1 MYGPGHWEASLQGGG
16 QELLLLALLVT
27 QEAPLPGVRVCWC
40 WCWCCGWTQGEAVS
54 AAPGPLE
61 AATLGWG
68 LTAVRRHHRSPPPPP
83 APAYHQY
90 PVGNIT
96 RATPAAPAHPT
107 WHRVSRT
114 RTSRDNLSTYIII
127 FYFYPT

>member
-1 MYGPGHWEASLQGGG
+1 MYTLVNQEKALVGAFSVIVKTGFGTDGSL
-16 QELLLLALLVT
+16 
-27 QEAPLPGVRVCWC
+27 VRVLG
-40 WCWCCGWTQGEAVS
+40 WCCGWTQGEAVS

-68 LTAVRRHHRSPPPPP
+68 LTAVRRHHRSPPPAP

-114 RTSRDNLSTYIII
+114 RTSRDNLSTYIKIV
-127 FYFYPT
+127 YFYPT

>member
-1 MYGPGHWEASLQGGG
+1 MYTLVNQEKALVGAFSVIVKTGFGTDGSL
-16 QELLLLALLVT
+16 
-27 QEAPLPGVRVCWC
+27 VRVLG
-40 WCWCCGWTQGEAVS
+40 WCCGWTQGEAVS

-96 RATPAAPAHPT
+96 RAHQPHQHTQHGTGSAEPEPAE
-107 WHRVSRT
+107 
-114 RTSRDNLSTYIII
+114 IISI
-127 FYFYPT
+127 LT